1 MKAHTVVTYLLS
13 AVLISIFS
21 GVMAYL
27 AVAVVREPLLTMDY
41 RGEELFLHLAGEQ
54 WTIDLTIPERV
65 AQLLQSLW
73 FFLPAKIRLLLQTVT
88 LFLHK

>member
-1 MKAHTVVTYLLS
+1 MKAQPVVTYLLS
-13 AVLISIFS
+13 TVLVSLFS

-54 WTIDLTIPERV
+54 WTIDLTIPERA

-73 FFLPAKIRLLLQTVT
+73 FFLPAKIRLLLQMVT